1 MTTRPLD
8 GRSSGANHA
17 SLERRSM
24 IGYVT
29 LGTNDLARSTVF
41 YDAIAKELGTGRMME
56 TEQFVAW
63 GAPGGAA
70 GIGFSNPFDGPP
82 GPGRQCGL
90 GGLAAKGNARV
101 DRLPALAPSLRGR
114 FGGAAGTPREGV

>member
-70 GIGFSNPFDGPP
+70 GIGLTKPFDCRPATG
-82 GPGRQCGL
+82 GNGVL
-90 GGLAAKGNARV
+90 GGAAAKGKG
-101 DRLPALAPSLRGR
+101 P
-114 FGGAAGTPREGV
+114 GGP